1 MKRVVFNQKGGV
13 GKSTITCNLAAI
25 AAARGARTLV
35 IDLDPQANSTQYLLG
50 AAARPLELPANEFF
64 DQMLSFKL
72 RPLPTEEFITATPF
86 ENLSILPSGP
96 ALEELQ
102 AKLESRYKIYKLR
115 EALDALE
122 GYDEIWIDT
131 PPALHFYTRSALIA
145 ADACLIPFD
154 CDEFARRALYSLL
167 DNVNEIRAD
176 HNAGLEVEGIVARG
190 ITDQR
195 QEGRRD
201 LLERLDSLSQV
212 LLKTNPQIAAARNSR
227 ELFVS
232 TFDRERR
239 IGVLYRMTD
248 GRATL
253 FAGGT
258 PPEGQAPLLR
268 QPEAAA
274 LDEGG
279 HVYVADRQQ
288 DVVVRLDASGQVLD
302 GRWLSVKRP
311 RLLAF
316 GPGGQLWV
324 GADGQAEA
332 PWQRGPGEIW
342 TVSPEGAARLALHG
356 PVAAGMAVSPG
367 GHLFVADRHETQLF
381 VLGPDGER
389 APFARFTDG
398 DLPRGVAFAP
408 VTPETRRAGI
418 AGDMFVVIINRNAW
432 PVNEV
437 LRISG
442 PFEGFVR
449 GRLPAGGD
457 R

>member
-1 MKRVVFNQKGGV
+1 MPMGRWCGLVLPLLLLAPAAAPAELLLPPGFSAEVYVTGRGFDPDTGRASRGIPAT
-13 GKSTITCNLAAI
+13 STIAVDQAGVLFLART
-25 AAARGARTLV
+25 ARRYTGGEVEDLWPVYRVPVGGARLT
-35 IDLDPQANSTQYLLG
+35 
-50 AAARPLELPANEFF
+50 R
-64 DQMLSFKL
+64 
-72 RPLPTEEFITATPF
+72 
-86 ENLSILPSGP
+86 
-96 ALEELQ
+96 
-102 AKLESRYKIYKLR
+102 ES
-115 EALDALE
+115 
-122 GYDEIWIDT
+122 
-131 PPALHFYTRSALIA
+131 
-145 ADACLIPFD
+145 
-154 CDEFARRALYSLL
+154 
-167 DNVNEIRAD
+167 
-176 HNAGLEVEGIVARG
+176 
-190 ITDQR
+190 
-195 QEGRRD
+195 EGRYFHGPPLR
-201 LLERLDSLSQV
+201 
-212 LLKTNPQIAAARNSR
+212 NPQIAAARNSR

-288 DVVVRLDASGQVLD
+288 DVVVHLDASGQVLD

-342 TVSPEGAARLALHG
+342 TVSPDGAASLALRG

-381 VLGPDGER
+381 VLGPSGER

-398 DLPRGVAFAP
+398 DFPRALAFAP
-408 VTPETRRAGI
+408 VTAETQRAGI
-418 AGDMFVVIINRNAW
+418 AGDLFVVIINRSAW

-437 LRISG
+437 IRVSG